1 MTRTACLVLVLCL
14 FAMTTTCCRAFQAA
28 AARPQNAHHRTTI
41 ANTIATTTLC
51 AAGKGKKSEKT
62 YGAAPMKDV
71 IDTEGAMAAFFSSR
85 EEWLPLFRSV
95 AGSGLPVDTALLLD
109 SLVESSSSS
118 TSTITTTTTEETTLI
133 DFHENSSPWRR
144 FDAIPMD
151 DDERKILASFLD
163 AMQESLLAIPVN
175 EVPNPDTADDDEDD
189 LHFVEEG
196 RRLLAIS
203 RFHVL
208 RENQGGSVESVDALF
223 AHCWSEVMELS
234 RTGTAHTGSLILL
247 PDYELSDLRRFAD
260 MNIVQPLE
268 WLGVHAD
275 FEVVSLQRDSPAI
288 RLIYKLN
295 KLPAGAYTEE
305 DGFAAS
311 E

>member
-1 MTRTACLVLVLCL
+1 MTRSTFLILVL
-14 FAMTTTCCRAFQAA
+14 TTHSWVAGFRV
-28 AARPQNAHHRTTI
+28 ARMNIQS
-41 ANTIATTTLC
+41 ATMLC
-51 AAGKGKKSEKT
+51 AAGKGFEKSEKT
-62 YGAAPMKDV
+62 YGAAPIKDV
-71 IDTEGAMAAFFSSR
+71 IDTEGAMAAFFSAR

-95 AGSGLPVDTALLLD
+95 AGSDLPADTASLLG
-109 SLVESSSSS
+109 SLASSS
-118 TSTITTTTTEETTLI
+118 TDTVI
-133 DFHENSSPWRR
+133 DFHESSSPWRR
-144 FDAIPMD
+144 FDAIPQD
-151 DDERKILASFLD
+151 AANRDILAKFLD
-163 AMQESLLAIPVN
+163 SMQESLLAIPVN
-175 EVPNPDTADDDEDD
+175 EVPDPETADDDEDD

-208 RENQGGSVESVDALF
+208 RDNHGGSVEAVDALF

-234 RTGTAHTGSLILL
+234 RAGTAHTGSLILL
-247 PDYELSDLRRFAD
+247 PSYELSNLRRFAD
-260 MNIVQPLE
+260 MNVVKPLE

-295 KLPAGAYTEE
+295 KLPAGTYTEE